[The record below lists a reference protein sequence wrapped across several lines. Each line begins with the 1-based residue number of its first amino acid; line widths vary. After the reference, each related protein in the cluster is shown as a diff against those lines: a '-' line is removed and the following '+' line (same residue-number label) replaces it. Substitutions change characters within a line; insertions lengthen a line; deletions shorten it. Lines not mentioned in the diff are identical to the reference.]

1 MAKLRKVKKVKTPG
15 GFMVPAKYVAGLSG
29 EPRKK
34 RLLALEKMRKSG
46 KVLGD
51 LPGDKTS
58 SGKRRK
64 TKESIHTKKF
74 RKMYGNK
81 RKTKKSSKK

>member
-29 EPRKK
+29 EQRKK

-51 LPGDKTS
+51 LPGD
-58 SGKRRK
+58 
-64 TKESIHTKKF
+64 
-74 RKMYGNK
+74 
-81 RKTKKSSKK
+81 

>member
-29 EPRKK
+29 EQRKK

-74 RKMYGNK
+74 REMYGNK